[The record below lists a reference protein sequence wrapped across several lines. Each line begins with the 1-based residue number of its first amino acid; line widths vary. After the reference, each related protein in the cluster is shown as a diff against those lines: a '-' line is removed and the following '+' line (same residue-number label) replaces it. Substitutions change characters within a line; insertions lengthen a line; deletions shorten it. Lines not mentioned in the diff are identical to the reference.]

1 MAKTR
6 EELIKELL
14 ADPNKLKR
22 KKPFTRGAERNKT
35 IYPSGKRSTV
45 GVGGTVEV
53 DAPRH
58 NRYIVSQEQF
68 LRGH

>member
-1 MAKTR
+1 MATR

-35 IYPSGKRSTV
+35 IYSSGKRSTV

-53 DAPRH
+53 THRDTIGTSCRKS
-58 NRYIVSQEQF
+58 NS
-68 LRGH
+68 